1 MTDNTRL
8 AALEA
13 VAEAAR
19 ELREA
24 ERNSDSARGHAAL
37 DDVDRALNLLDA
49 PAQPPGETV
58 TLAMWRNPVGGV
70 LLSVAG
76 TKDDHDA
83 GRSWTRLG
91 TVTLAV
97 TP

>member
-1 MTDNTRL
+1 MKGG
-8 AALEA
+8 
-13 VAEAAR
+13 
-19 ELREA
+19 
-24 ERNSDSARGHAAL
+24 SDDRQHTTGRAGGGGGGGHAAL

>member
-1 MTDNTRL
+1 MTDTRL
-8 AALEA
+8 AALDA
-13 VAEAAR
+13 VAEALGQINAPHPA
-19 ELREA
+19 L
-24 ERNSDSARGHAAL
+24 AAL
-37 DDVDRALNLLDA
+37 DAL

-70 LLSVAG
+70 LLSVAS
-76 TKDDHDA
+76 TKDDRDA

-91 TVTLAV
+91 TVTLEV

>member
-1 MTDNTRL
+1 MNERMKL
-8 AALEA
+8 LEA
-13 VAEAAR
+13 VAAAVT
-19 ELREA
+19 A
-24 ERNSDSARGHAAL
+24 MQFDGHYITPEVYDAL
-37 DDVDRALNLLDA
+37 DAL
-49 PAQPPGETV
+49 PAQPQGETV

-91 TVTLAV
+91 TVTLEV